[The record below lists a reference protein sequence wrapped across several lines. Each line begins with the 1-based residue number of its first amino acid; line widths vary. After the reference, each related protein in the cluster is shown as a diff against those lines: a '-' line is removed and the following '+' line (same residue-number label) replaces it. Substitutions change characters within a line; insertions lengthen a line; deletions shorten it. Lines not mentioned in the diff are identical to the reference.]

1 MIYLIY
7 HFLNISI
14 YSRKNWFH
22 QNYTFS
28 SCFKYYR
35 LIITVKYLGI
45 LEEFDLLLI
54 TNISSKWYF
63 DEIIGMIK
71 ENPLIFIPIKA
82 IFSAMK

>member
-1 MIYLIY
+1 
-7 HFLNISI
+7 
-14 YSRKNWFH
+14 
-22 QNYTFS
+22 
-28 SCFKYYR
+28 
-35 LIITVKYLGI
+35 VKYLGI